1 MDNFLQWFAISV
13 EFVGLVLI
21 TIELYFNA
29 LSGRLKGFLQSSYT
43 VSSDSDSTNQRKKR
57 RAVVFIAGYIA
68 VWVLSTIL
76 LSLWDSSMSWVAN
89 LFFTIFTIVL
99 FLLIGVSQLMVKLG
113 VVLGRGNSVG
123 GVGLVLALIGLSVEI
138 YQLNIF
144 S

>member
-29 LSGRLKGFLQSSYT
+29 LSGRLKDFLQSSYT
-43 VSSDSDSTNQRKKR
+43 VSSDSDSTNQKKKS